1 MDLNMDK
8 NPETA
13 EEALYQGLVM
23 RLLPNLS
30 EVGIDRTELDQTIKN
45 LSAMLPENTVNF
57 LKFKATLKF
66 LGIGDSDDSK

>member
-1 MDLNMDK
+1 MNLSMDK
-8 NPETA
+8 SPENA

-23 RLLPNLS
+23 QLLPNQTKT
-30 EVGIDRTELDQTIKN
+30 EREELDDIISN
-45 LSAMLPENTVNF
+45 LTAMLPVNTVNF

>member
-1 MDLNMDK
+1 MDK
-8 NPETA
+8 NPESA

-23 RLLPNLS
+23 QMLP
-30 EVGIDRTELDQTIKN
+30 DQTKSEREELNDIISN
-45 LSAMLPENTVNF
+45 LTAMLPVNTVNF

>member
-8 NPETA
+8 NPETT

-23 RLLPNLS
+23 QMLP
-30 EVGIDRTELDQTIKN
+30 DQTETERKELNDIVSN
-45 LSAMLPENTVNF
+45 LTAMLPINTVNF

-66 LGIGDSDDSK
+66 LGIGESDVS

>member
-1 MDLNMDK
+1 MNYSMDK
-8 NPETA
+8 NPESA

-23 RLLPNLS
+23 QMLP
-30 EVGIDRTELDQTIKN
+30 DQTKSEREELADIISN
-45 LSAMLPENTVNF
+45 LTAMLPVNTVNF

>member
-1 MDLNMDK
+1 MNYSMDK
-8 NPETA
+8 NPESA

-23 RLLPNLS
+23 RLLPNQTKS
-30 EVGIDRTELDQTIKN
+30 EREELDDIIGN
-45 LSAMLPENTVNF
+45 LTAMLPVNTVNF

>member
-23 RLLPNLS
+23 QMLPNQTKN
-30 EVGIDRTELDQTIKN
+30 EREELDDIVRN
-45 LSAMLPENTVNF
+45 LTAMLPVNTVNF

-66 LGIGDSDDSK
+66 LGIGESDVS

>member
-1 MDLNMDK
+1 MNYSMDK

-23 RLLPNLS
+23 QMLP
-30 EVGIDRTELDQTIKN
+30 DQTETERKELNDIVSN
-45 LSAMLPENTVNF
+45 LTAMLPINTVNF
-57 LKFKATLKF
+57 LKFKAMCKF

>member
-1 MDLNMDK
+1 MNYSMDK

>member
-23 RLLPNLS
+23 QMFPDQTKTER
-30 EVGIDRTELDQTIKN
+30 EELDDIVSN
-45 LSAMLPENTVNF
+45 LTAMLPVNTVNF

-66 LGIGDSDDSK
+66 LGLGDSDVS

>member
-1 MDLNMDK
+1 VNYSMDK
-8 NPETA
+8 NPESA

-23 RLLPNLS
+23 QMLP
-30 EVGIDRTELDQTIKN
+30 DQTKSEREELNDIISN
-45 LSAMLPENTVNF
+45 LTAMLPVNTVNF

>member
-1 MDLNMDK
+1 MNYSMDK

-23 RLLPNLS
+23 QMLPDQT
-30 EVGIDRTELDQTIKN
+30 ETERKELDDIVRN
-45 LSAMLPENTVNF
+45 LTAMLPVNTVNF

-66 LGIGDSDDSK
+66 LGIGESDVS

>member
-1 MDLNMDK
+1 MNYSMDK
-8 NPETA
+8 NPESA

-23 RLLPNLS
+23 RLLPNKTKS
-30 EVGIDRTELDQTIKN
+30 EREELDDIISN
-45 LSAMLPENTVNF
+45 LTAMLPVNTVNF

>member
-1 MDLNMDK
+1 MNYSMDK
-8 NPETA
+8 NPESA

-23 RLLPNLS
+23 QMLP
-30 EVGIDRTELDQTIKN
+30 DQTKSEREELNDIISN
-45 LSAMLPENTVNF
+45 LTAMLPVNTVNF

>member
-1 MDLNMDK
+1 MNYRMDK
-8 NPETA
+8 SPENA

-23 RLLPNLS
+23 QLLPNQTKT
-30 EVGIDRTELDQTIKN
+30 EREELDDIISN
-45 LSAMLPENTVNF
+45 LTAMLPVNTVNF

>member
-23 RLLPNLS
+23 QMLPDQTKT
-30 EVGIDRTELDQTIKN
+30 EREELDDIVSN
-45 LSAMLPENTVNF
+45 LTAMLPVNTVNF
-57 LKFKATLKF
+57 LKFQATLKF
-66 LGIGDSDDSK
+66 LGLGESDVS

>member
-1 MDLNMDK
+1 MNYSMDK
-8 NPETA
+8 NPESA

-23 RLLPNLS
+23 QMLPDQTKS
-30 EVGIDRTELDQTIKN
+30 EREELDDIISN
-45 LSAMLPENTVNF
+45 LTAMLPVNTVNF

>member
-23 RLLPNLS
+23 QMFPDQTKTER
-30 EVGIDRTELDQTIKN
+30 EELDDIVSN
-45 LSAMLPENTVNF
+45 LTAMLTVNTVNF
-57 LKFKATLKF
+57 LKFKASLKF
-66 LGIGDSDDSK
+66 LGLGDSDVS

>member
-1 MDLNMDK
+1 MNYSMDK

-57 LKFKATLKF
+57 LKFKAMLKF
-66 LGIGDSDDSK
+66 LGIGESDVS

>member
-8 NPETA
+8 NPETT

-23 RLLPNLS
+23 QMLPNQTKS
-30 EVGIDRTELDQTIKN
+30 EREELDDIVRN
-45 LSAMLPENTVNF
+45 LTAMLPVNTVNF

-66 LGIGDSDDSK
+66 LGIGESDVS

>member
-1 MDLNMDK
+1 MNYSMDK
-8 NPETA
+8 NPESA

-23 RLLPNLS
+23 QMLPDQTKS
-30 EVGIDRTELDQTIKN
+30 EREELDDIIGN
-45 LSAMLPENTVNF
+45 LTAMLPVNTVNF

>member
-8 NPETA
+8 EPETA

-23 RLLPNLS
+23 QMFPDQTKTER
-30 EVGIDRTELDQTIKN
+30 EELDDIVSN
-45 LSAMLPENTVNF
+45 LTAMLPVNTVNF

-66 LGIGDSDDSK
+66 LGLGDSDVS